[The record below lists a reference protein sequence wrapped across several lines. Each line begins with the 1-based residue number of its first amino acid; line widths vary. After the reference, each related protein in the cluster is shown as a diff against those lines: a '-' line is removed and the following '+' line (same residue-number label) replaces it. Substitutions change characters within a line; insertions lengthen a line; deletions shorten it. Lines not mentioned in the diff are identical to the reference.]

1 MSFEI
6 AEAMNKEG
14 ALLEWASNVTYGRN
28 LAQEEKEFSEYA
40 DQWAR
45 DLGKTGHDANHELAA
60 MVQKA
65 ITVEDVAAPGELLGR
80 MFDET
85 AIGEFD
91 DLTVVQEP
99 KNTIQVHEAILEGNV
114 DRSFVDHKK
123 VQPTWITLAAET
135 DIPMLDLRRNGY
147 KTVVNYINWI
157 KEALELMRVVN
168 VLNAVDALI
177 VSGQANYIA
186 EATAAPTATSAD
198 ALALYLQD
206 VNDGGRPIA
215 FMLNKYRQAMSKLAQ
230 ADRWPVEA
238 DKNMYN
244 NDGFLRDYAGMELLG
259 FSGQKKLG
267 DGSLIVPD
275 KRVFGVGGKIGV
287 AALRGE
293 TRVLEHEDI
302 NAERV
307 HLKVT
312 GFTYGFAITDI
323 TKMAKIVMAL

>member
-14 ALLEWASNVTYGRN
+14 ALVEWASKVVYGKN
-28 LAQEEKEFSEYA
+28 LAQEEKDFSEYA

-45 DLGKTGHDANHELAA
+45 ELGKSGHDANHELAA

-65 ITVEDVAAPGELLGR
+65 ITADEIAAPSELLGR

-85 AIGEFD
+85 TIGEFD
-91 DLTVVQEP
+91 DMVAVQEP

-114 DRSFVDHKK
+114 DRSFVDIKT
-123 VQPTWITLAAET
+123 VQPTWVTLAAET
-135 DIPMLDLRRNGY
+135 DIPMIDLRRGGY
-147 KTVVNYINWI
+147 KTVANYINWI
-157 KEALELMRVVN
+157 KEALEAKRVLN
-168 VLNAVDALI
+168 VINAVDALI
-177 VSGQANYIA
+177 VSGQPNYIA

-198 ALALYLQD
+198 ALALYVQD
-206 VNDGGRPIA
+206 VSDGGRPIA
-215 FMLNKYRQAMSKLAQ
+215 FMLNKYRQAMAKLAQ
-230 ADRWPVEA
+230 ASRWPVDA
-238 DKNMYN
+238 DKSMYN

-259 FSGQKKLG
+259 FSGQKKMG
-267 DGSLIVPD
+267 DGNLVLPD

-293 TRVLEHEDI
+293 ARVLEHEDI

-312 GFTYGFAITDI
+312 GFTYGYAVTDI
-323 TKMAKIVMAL
+323 TKMAKIVMAQ